1 MAERPHYQ
9 AAQPPL
15 ASTLV
20 RRDVEM
26 RFMALARDLGLDGA
40 ENIRVLE

>member
-9 AAQPPL
+9 AAKPPQ

-26 RFMALARDLGLDGA
+26 RFLVLARDLGLDCA